1 MNYKL
6 SKHAQEELRLRQI
19 PRELLE
25 SVLQNPQQVVPERSG
40 KKAYQSQ
47 LDFGGGRI
55 FLLWAIVDDTLA
67 PAVLV
72 TIYRTKKIKK
82 YWK

>member
-1 MNYKL
+1 
-6 SKHAQEELRLRQI
+6 
-19 PRELLE
+19 LE
-25 SVLQNPQQVVPERSG
+25 SVLQNPQQVVPERGG
-40 KKAYQSQ
+40 KQAYQSQ

-55 FLLWAIVDDTLA
+55 FLLRAIVDDTLA

-82 YWK
+82 YWKQL

>member
-25 SVLQNPQQVVPERSG
+25 SVLQNPQQVVSASGG

-55 FLLWAIVDDTLA
+55 FLLRAIVDDTLA
-67 PAVLV
+67 PAVLGDHLSDE
-72 TIYRTKKIKK
+72 KD
-82 YWK
+82 